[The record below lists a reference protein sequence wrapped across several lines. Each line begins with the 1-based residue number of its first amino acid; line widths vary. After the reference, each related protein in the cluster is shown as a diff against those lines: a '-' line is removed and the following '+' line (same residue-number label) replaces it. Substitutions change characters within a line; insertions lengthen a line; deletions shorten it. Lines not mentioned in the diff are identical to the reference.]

1 MSPNNSA
8 LPATTTDFNEQ
19 TQIKIQSSAL
29 VGLIILL
36 IAFGSLRLLW
46 PGDVPFIDDEPRLL
60 EMALQANETGES
72 LPYGLKGTRNIRYG
86 PFPVWIYRIMLMLT
100 HDLVIIVILRVL
112 LVTAITS
119 ISIVWLSMTCRYLW
133 PLAGAAA
140 LLSPYLWFY
149 SRSLWDNS
157 FCIPLTALAFA
168 AYLAFCR
175 RKQWWTL
182 AITFLCLTLL
192 FLTHLM
198 TLAVVVP
205 ILFHFLFFHRSWW
218 KARWWIVLLFAGGGI
233 LLAWPYLVYLSNASP
248 SGSPPG
254 LGIKSWSFSL
264 LGGRLFSMYGLD
276 YFLGTSWANSP
287 QMPAFVN
294 VMVQILGRFTG
305 IAIIF
310 TWLGVLGSAV
320 VVVTSLK
327 NKDKR
332 DIRFHACLISLAAIC
347 CQAILNVLSATQGQ
361 PHYYNGTWIHLFFF
375 FWFAVSF
382 AASRTWVKTLFG
394 VYAVAMA
401 AILIFLPI
409 KLHLSAGNRIIRYGP
424 TLANQIKVAKKLNQ
438 YHPKSVVETE
448 VENVEKAPHAI
459 NFLQELYANAS
470 PSSGPQLRLLIRYAR
485 PERNNGMIELVE
497 LE

>member
-1 MSPNNSA
+1 
-8 LPATTTDFNEQ
+8 
-19 TQIKIQSSAL
+19 
-29 VGLIILL
+29 
-36 IAFGSLRLLW
+36 
-46 PGDVPFIDDEPRLL
+46 
-60 EMALQANETGES
+60 
-72 LPYGLKGTRNIRYG
+72 
-86 PFPVWIYRIMLMLT
+86 
-100 HDLVIIVILRVL
+100 
-112 LVTAITS
+112 
-119 ISIVWLSMTCRYLW
+119 
-133 PLAGAAA
+133 
-140 LLSPYLWFY
+140 
-149 SRSLWDNS
+149 
-157 FCIPLTALAFA
+157 
-168 AYLAFCR
+168 
-175 RKQWWTL
+175 
-182 AITFLCLTLL
+182 
-192 FLTHLM
+192 M